1 MEDDRIVGVDDR
13 KQQSASWDRQYQS
26 EFAQRK
32 RFEPV
37 ANQTRDGISSLLVR
51 AIEEFNAR
59 VPPYHEI
66 LAHTPSHVVL
76 MAEKNSF
83 PAGLLII
90 RMKER
95 TLVCSY
101 SYSRNPDDMPQS
113 HNQTYLMQV
122 GEKGIQLL
130 TADRSI
136 PKNEIAKEILGPFFD
151 QII

>member
-1 MEDDRIVGVDDR
+1 MDDDRIVGVDDR
-13 KQQSASWDRQYQS
+13 KQQSKSWDRLYQA
-26 EFAQRK
+26 EFEQRK
-32 RFEPV
+32 KFESV
-37 ANQTRDGISSLLVR
+37 ANQTRDGLSSLLVK

-83 PAGLLII
+83 PAGLLIV

-101 SYSRNPDDMPQS
+101 SYSRNPEDMPQS
-113 HNQTYLMQV
+113 RNQTYIMQV
-122 GEKGIQLL
+122 GENGIQLL
-130 TADRSI
+130 TEDRSI
-136 PKNEIAKEILGPFFD
+136 PKNEIAREILGPFFE
-151 QII
+151 QSI